1 MNFNIKKRLTKN
13 ALQVLEKTKK
23 ASGHSSLKKVNALF
37 LLKTL
42 SSQKGS
48 LGKTILETISINP
61 KKFLTNQQIKNK
73 KIKVNVYEVVI
84 KAHQTAKASQTP
96 FVGTEHLFY
105 ALFSLLSQKEK
116 TLLHNYFPKDKLAPP
131 SQKTKMSKNNG
142 DQFGKGFQTPDFMG
156 DMNSLIDNFFPSK
169 NKQKKSYLS
178 EFGTDFNQLAKK
190 QKHLLIGKEKELE
203 RISNILGRK
212 NKNNPVL
219 IGDPGVGKTAIIEG
233 LAQQINQGN
242 APFYLNNKKIIS
254 LDLGLLVAGTNFRGE
269 FEARLK
275 EVIKEASQNPEVILF
290 IDEIH
295 NLVGAGNAIGGMDA
309 ANILK
314 PALSRGEIQVIG
326 ATTVEEYRKNIEKD
340 AALERR
346 FQSIYVDEPSV
357 QETKKI
363 LKGIKPLYEKH
374 HNIKIN
380 QDAIRTAAT
389 LAKRY
394 LHDKF
399 LPDSAIDLIDES
411 AAKKRTSSSGLELYK
426 KINEEYDTLEKII
439 KRKEFLVMNDRY
451 EEAIKLRG
459 EEKNKQD
466 AINALKTEISK
477 EEKKNPIKLTSEDVK
492 ETVSETSQI
501 PLNMIREKDLDVPRQ
516 IRTNLNKNLMGQKE
530 VIEKIYQSILR
541 KSSGVADPNKPLGSF
556 LFIGSSGVGKTMT
569 AKILSRTIS
578 SSQKEGLIQ
587 INMSEFMERHSV
599 SRLLGAPAGYV
610 GYEESGE
617 LTEKIRRNPHS
628 VVLFDEIEKAD
639 KNVLNVLLQ
648 ILDEGEMTDSKGK
661 KVNFKNAVIILTS
674 NLGTNELNRFSS
686 MGFGKEDWSSS
697 YQDKNKSE
705 KIIRQALQEF
715 LPIELINRLDNV
727 LIFNQL
733 TRSDIKKIVKNEISL
748 LKKRLKEKRIRLNI
762 QEEVIEELTRKS
774 FDSKQ
779 GARLIKKQIEETLEP
794 LLAEKIIKSQPKNI
808 ELTRRNNHF
817 AIKCS

>member
-1 MNFNIKKRLTKN
+1 
-13 ALQVLEKTKK
+13 
-23 ASGHSSLKKVNALF
+23 
-37 LLKTL
+37 
-42 SSQKGS
+42 
-48 LGKTILETISINP
+48 
-61 KKFLTNQQIKNK
+61 
-73 KIKVNVYEVVI
+73 
-84 KAHQTAKASQTP
+84 
-96 FVGTEHLFY
+96 
-105 ALFSLLSQKEK
+105 
-116 TLLHNYFPKDKLAPP
+116 
-131 SQKTKMSKNNG
+131 
-142 DQFGKGFQTPDFMG
+142 
-156 DMNSLIDNFFPSK
+156 
-169 NKQKKSYLS
+169 
-178 EFGTDFNQLAKK
+178 
-190 QKHLLIGKEKELE
+190 
-203 RISNILGRK
+203 
-212 NKNNPVL
+212 
-219 IGDPGVGKTAIIEG
+219 
-233 LAQQINQGN
+233 
-242 APFYLNNKKIIS
+242 
-254 LDLGLLVAGTNFRGE
+254 
-269 FEARLK
+269 
-275 EVIKEASQNPEVILF
+275 
-290 IDEIH
+290 
-295 NLVGAGNAIGGMDA
+295 
-309 ANILK
+309 
-314 PALSRGEIQVIG
+314 
-326 ATTVEEYRKNIEKD
+326 
-340 AALERR
+340 
-346 FQSIYVDEPSV
+346 
-357 QETKKI
+357 
-363 LKGIKPLYEKH
+363 
-374 HNIKIN
+374 
-380 QDAIRTAAT
+380 
-389 LAKRY
+389 
-394 LHDKF
+394 
-399 LPDSAIDLIDES
+399 
-411 AAKKRTSSSGLELYK
+411 
-426 KINEEYDTLEKII
+426 
-439 KRKEFLVMNDRY
+439 
-451 EEAIKLRG
+451 
-459 EEKNKQD
+459 
-466 AINALKTEISK
+466 
-477 EEKKNPIKLTSEDVK
+477 
-492 ETVSETSQI
+492 
-501 PLNMIREKDLDVPRQ
+501 
-516 IRTNLNKNLMGQKE
+516 
-530 VIEKIYQSILR
+530 
-541 KSSGVADPNKPLGSF
+541 
-556 LFIGSSGVGKTMT
+556 MT